1 VNSSNDMPKINFLNS
16 GDTPPN
22 PKSKNQN
29 PDYRTINTRRKAA
42 KTLEN
47 II

>member
-1 VNSSNDMPKINFLNS
+1 MTKVEFLKFR
-16 GDTPPN
+16 DTPPN

-29 PDYRTINTRRKAA
+29 PDYRTMITRRKAA
-42 KTLEN
+42 KTSED

>member
-1 VNSSNDMPKINFLNS
+1 MPKINFLEFR
-16 GDTPPN
+16 DTPPN

-29 PDYRTINTRRKAA
+29 PDYRTINTRRKAT
-42 KTLEN
+42 KTSED